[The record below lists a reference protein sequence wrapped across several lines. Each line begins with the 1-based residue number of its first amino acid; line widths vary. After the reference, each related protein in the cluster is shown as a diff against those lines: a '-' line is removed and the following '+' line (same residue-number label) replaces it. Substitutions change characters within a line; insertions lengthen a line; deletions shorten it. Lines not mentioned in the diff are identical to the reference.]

1 MLVSTTA
8 PGKVVLLGE
17 YSVLQGGAALAMAV
31 DRQVR
36 VRIKGKS
43 TGDCTVCAPTLSP
56 YAVRFNV
63 AENGHVRWLQ
73 DENENGH
80 RFFNLLQ
87 SVVGSLSEEGAVRF
101 QTQQRFDIELDST
114 ALHLLGPRGRWVK
127 LGLGSSAALT
137 VALAEAFVEY
147 TGQARWSLDRWMPA
161 LIKAHRRFQGDQG
174 SGVDVAASL
183 HGGLIEYRWINKR
196 PCADHLRLPSGL
208 KFVFVWSGQSA
219 STHQLLQR
227 LRSWRE
233 NHSVN
238 YTRCMDELGS
248 ISSGAIE
255 AIRQGNTAAFLTAT
269 DRFSTA
275 VAELGVQSGLEIF
288 NPAHQDLLDMAKKAR
303 LVYKPCGAGGGDL
316 GVAMGVE
323 SENTKKFA
331 ELVKNSDYQII
342 DISLI
347 PEGVQTIRS
356 Q

>member
-1 MLVSTTA
+1 MRVLSTA

-17 YSVLQGGAALAMAV
+17 YSVLQGGTALAMAV

-36 VRIKGKS
+36 VRIKAKS

-56 YAVRFNV
+56 CAVHFNV
-63 AENGHVRWLQ
+63 AENGQVRWLR
-73 DENENGH
+73 DENESGH
-80 RFFNLLQ
+80 RFFDLLQ
-87 SVVGSLSEEGAVRF
+87 SVVDSLSEEGAIRF

-114 ALHLLGPRGRWVK
+114 ALHLLDPRGSWVK

-137 VALAEAFVEY
+137 VALAEAFVKY
-147 TGQARWSLDRWMPA
+147 TGQPRWSLDRWMPA
-161 LIKAHRRFQGDQG
+161 LIKAHRRFQGGQG
-174 SGVDVAASL
+174 SGVDIAASL

-196 PCADHLRLPSGL
+196 PCVDHLRLPSGL

-219 STHQLLQR
+219 STHQLLQQ

-233 NHSVN
+233 NHGVN

-248 ISSGAIE
+248 ISSDAIE
-255 AIRQGNTAAFLTAT
+255 AIRQGNTAGFLAAT
-269 DRFSTA
+269 DRFSAA
-275 VAELGVQSGLEIF
+275 VAELGVRSGLEIF
-288 NPAHQDLLDMAKKAR
+288 NPAHQNLLDMAKKAR

-323 SENTKKFA
+323 SENTKKFVR
-331 ELVKNSDYQII
+331 LVKNSDYQII
-342 DISLI
+342 DISLN